1 MRSIPIN
8 DNGSEVDQNGH
19 PFTYDLELV
28 LGGKLNGIP
37 RYELQYTT
45 AFEEGMTGDSR
56 RRRKRKPTQ
65 LEDDSPEPAKKASS
79 TAKKKKKSP
88 TNSKANAKAS
98 TSKSTTAKNANNKKR
113 GSKTSGNSSNG
124 KKKSKTSKAAATAQT
139 TKVAVVNTGTG
150 LGMFERHR
158 REFERCLLRLQK
170 LDIYNFFHEEDV
182 PSEFDECY
190 EPSST
195 PASDENSSPE
205 NGDADVNMAI
215 SPKQSATPTTSTDT
229 TMSSSGENDEHDDKK
244 KESPIVF
251 PKHPPYNFVVL
262 RKRLDRGRYKRRLD
276 TEDDVKDP
284 VGIHWEQFRDDVI
297 GMCDSAI
304 VRNSGNFDDGTAG
317 TLSHTCE
324 KIKTTMEQIFE
335 KTGRK
340 QSKEMEL
347 SNDAHRFTN
356 IIQGTEN
363 REAAMQGKGWRRKGK

>member
-8 DNGSEVDQNGH
+8 NDGSEGDQNGH
-19 PFTYDLELV
+19 PFMYDLELV

-56 RRRKRKPTQ
+56 RQRKRKPAA
-65 LEDDSPEPAKKASS
+65 LFDEDGNTGPTAKASS
-79 TAKKKKKSP
+79 AAKKKKKSP
-88 TNSKANAKAS
+88 TNSKSSAKAS
-98 TSKSTTAKNANNKKR
+98 TSKSTTSKNANTKKR
-113 GSKTSGNSSNG
+113 GKTSGNSSNG
-124 KKKSKTSKAAATAQT
+124 KKKSKNSTTAASETI
-139 TKVAVVNTGTG
+139 KVATTNTGTG

-170 LDIYNFFHEEDV
+170 LDIYNFFHEDDV
-182 PSEFDECY
+182 PQEFDECY
-190 EPSST
+190 EPDST
-195 PASDENSSPE
+195 QVSDENSATV
-205 NGDADVNMAI
+205 NGGMDDNTSI
-215 SPKQSATPTTSTDT
+215 SPKSSATSSTSMDT
-229 TMSSSGENDEHDDKK
+229 TMSSSGENDKNEQK
-244 KESPIVF
+244 KESAIVF

-262 RKRLDRGRYKRRLD
+262 RKRVDRGRYKRRMD
-276 TEDDVKDP
+276 AEENVKDP

-304 VRNSGNFDDGTAG
+304 ERNSGNYDDGTPG
-317 TLSHTCE
+317 TLSHTTE
-324 KIKTTMEQIFE
+324 KIKTTMEQIYE

-347 SNDAHRFTN
+347 SNDAHRFTD

-363 REAAMQGKGWRRKGK
+363 REAAMQGKGWRRKGE

>member
-8 DNGSEVDQNGH
+8 NDGSEGDQNGH
-19 PFTYDLELV
+19 PFMYDLELV

-56 RRRKRKPTQ
+56 RQRKRKPTA
-65 LEDDSPEPAKKASS
+65 LFDEDENAGPTAKTSAA
-79 TAKKKKKSP
+79 AKKKKKSP
-88 TNSKANAKAS
+88 TNSKSSAKAS
-98 TSKSTTAKNANNKKR
+98 TSKSTTAKNANTKKR
-113 GSKTSGNSSNG
+113 GKTSGNSSNG
-124 KKKSKTSKAAATAQT
+124 KKKPKNSTTAASETI
-139 TKVAVVNTGTG
+139 KVATTNTGTG

-182 PSEFDECY
+182 PQEFDECY
-190 EPSST
+190 EPDST
-195 PASDENSSPE
+195 PVSDENSATV
-205 NGDADVNMAI
+205 NGGMDDNTSI
-215 SPKQSATPTTSTDT
+215 SPKSSATSLTSTDT
-229 TMSSSGENDEHDDKK
+229 TMSSSGENDKNEQK
-244 KESPIVF
+244 KESAIVF
-251 PKHPPYNFVVL
+251 PKHAPYNFVVL
-262 RKRLDRGRYKRRLD
+262 RKRLDRGRYKRRMD
-276 TEDDVKDP
+276 AEENVKDP
-284 VGIHWEQFRDDVI
+284 VGIHWEQFRDDVF

-304 VRNSGNFDDGTAG
+304 ERNSGNYDDGTPG
-317 TLSHTCE
+317 TLSHTTE
-324 KIKTTMEQIFE
+324 KIKTAMEQIYE

-363 REAAMQGKGWRRKGK
+363 REAAMQGKGWRRKGE